1 MSVTAQQHR
10 PGRRENLVL
19 GHIWARRLRISGKGL
34 GQRRF
39 GAPDTTLLMEPRLE
53 LTCRR
58 RGSGGKRWVGARWRG
73 RRREHGGWAGRE
85 ALEAAGPSQEGGA
98 RSPAASL
105 WGRGCRSSGGP
116 PGPLLLG
123 SGSDLP
129 SGEAL
134 SLEPP
139 PARGSVSRGHCPES
153 RVRTSGPLTGPRS
166 SAPWH
171 PLGPGQAQLPDG
183 PGRPCCTRM
192 LAPLR
197 SLGGSL
203 TVLRILR

>member
-139 PARGSVSRGHCPES
+139 HVVASVAATVPSPA
-153 RVRTSGPLTGPRS
+153 SGPRGPS
-166 SAPWH
+166 LAH
-171 PLGPGQAQLPDG
+171 AAQLPGTPLGRDKLSSRTALAG
-183 PGRPCCTRM
+183 PAAHGC
-192 LAPLR
+192 LR
-197 SLGGSL
+197 L
-203 TVLRILR
+203 

>member
-10 PGRRENLVL
+10 PGTQENLVL

-85 ALEAAGPSQEGGA
+85 ALEAAGPSQEGGV

-105 WGRGCRSSGGP
+105 
-116 PGPLLLG
+116 
-123 SGSDLP
+123 
-129 SGEAL
+129 
-134 SLEPP
+134 
-139 PARGSVSRGHCPES
+139 
-153 RVRTSGPLTGPRS
+153 
-166 SAPWH
+166 
-171 PLGPGQAQLPDG
+171 
-183 PGRPCCTRM
+183 
-192 LAPLR
+192 
-197 SLGGSL
+197 
-203 TVLRILR
+203 